1 MPRFTELDFEV
12 KVFGKSFHSVTYIS
26 PVTIAVNDRWHVV
39 KKDFSRYST
48 CSFKWCYK
56 AVDYIVD
63 LYDRSV
69 IASRNSDYIN
79 TDLAI
84 ETLSEALK
92 NEHNPKSLI
101 LHSDQGVQFTSWEF
115 VMFCKDHD
123 VTQSMSRAG
132 CPYDNAPMERFY
144 NTFKSCFYYR
154 FSIKLYLNMYNKY

>member
-1 MPRFTELDFEV
+1 MRRPDGRFR
-12 KVFGKSFHSVTYIS
+12 YNC
-26 PVTIAVNDRWHVV
+26 TI
-39 KKDFSRYST
+39 
-48 CSFKWCYK
+48 
-56 AVDYIVD
+56 ID

-92 NEHNPKSLI
+92 NEHNSKSLI

-154 FSIKLYLNMYNKY
+154 FSFDSVEMLDEMTKQYVNWYNYVRPHSYNDYLTPMEMRFN